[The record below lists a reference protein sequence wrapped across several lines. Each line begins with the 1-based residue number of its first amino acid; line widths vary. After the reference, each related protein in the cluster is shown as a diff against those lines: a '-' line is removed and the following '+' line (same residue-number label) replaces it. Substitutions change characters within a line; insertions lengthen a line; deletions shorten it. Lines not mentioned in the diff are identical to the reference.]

1 MGTVIIEGLGEIEIQ
16 GDTPTAQEQEAII
29 KALGATTDTT
39 DTTETEE
46 VDTSKVTPDIGDV
59 EKGLE
64 AETIIPELIETDSN
78 KTEQAEGLDKI
89 LLSRPVFEATGA
101 VFGSVPGT
109 VFGLPGTV
117 AGGVAGASAGGQLYD
132 IMQSFI
138 TDEPTDFTTQ
148 VGKLKGDFQREAV
161 LQSFFAKVPGLFT
174 ATKRLIFG
182 KADDSLYNSAKRL
195 NFPLSLSDA
204 GNMISRGYGTVIGVF
219 PFIGNPI
226 KQATAKKATFLNN
239 KAVDTLNTFGPNVS
253 LTKLGIDMT
262 KASKSTFDEF
272 RVISS
277 FFYDDFYK
285 SVDKLGKVPIISTQN
300 FKNSLAS
307 FTKLVDDG
315 VITLKTGEKV
325 FGPRNRDTLYKF
337 AKKGKNYPD
346 YIDAT
351 QYKSLIDGVKYYIK
365 LAGATNPGNVKVLTG
380 IKSAL
385 EKDLR
390 LLTKKSYRDNLL
402 TKVYPMGKSKRA
414 KIDDKILSDI
424 AEKLKFA
431 DKVYANGLE
440 NSIITK
446 ALKDAAKKEG
456 VTLKPIP
463 GKQTFKSPPTSQF
476 KQVDKNIFSAGF
488 EKPGSITAEEL
499 AEALLSRKASPEVFA
514 NLKSLIGEKQF
525 KKFVRSK
532 LQKAYD
538 NSLFSAGKEEAG
550 LVFDAYKF
558 EKNLGLTTE
567 AGREMLE
574 TMLKGSKLTLKNLD
588 DFFAVAKN
596 HSGLK
601 IPDVSSFVARRA
613 VLGGTR
619 SIVGGAIGVVGVT
632 SDPVIGSALIY
643 LARKTSKFL
652 SDPKKLDEVTKIF
665 DPNTPANQIKVI
677 SLKLMDA
684 MISESKTKQE
694 ENELKLMKENIELM
708 SLDQITDGIEGT
720 LKNLEDFNMFD
731 NVPKEETQDTKS
743 ITGDTS
749 KAPTGILNTANVNPN
764 LFAQAPANTTTNQGL
779 TEVENALLREDEK
792 ILRLRQRGLA

>member
-1 MGTVIIEGLGEIEIQ
+1 MGIINVEGLGQVEIQ
-16 GDTPTAQEQEAII
+16 GDTPTAEEQEAII
-29 KALGATTDTT
+29 KALGVTTDTI

-46 VDTSKVTPDIGDV
+46 VDTSKVIPDMGDV

-64 AETIIPELIETDSN
+64 TETIIPELIETGPN
-78 KTEQAEGLDKI
+78 KTEQAQGLDKI
-89 LLSRPVFEATGA
+89 FLSRPVFEATGA
-101 VFGSVPGT
+101 IFGSVPGAP
-109 VFGLPGTV
+109 FGPPGMV
-117 AGGVAGASAGGQLYD
+117 ATGVAGASAGGQLYD
-132 IMQSFI
+132 ILQSFI
-138 TDEPTDFTTQ
+138 IDEPTDFTTQ
-148 VGKLKGDFQREAV
+148 VGRLKGDFQREAV
-161 LQSFFAKVPGLFT
+161 LQSFFAKVPGLLT
-174 ATKRLIFG
+174 ATRKLVFG

-195 NFPLSLSDA
+195 NYPLSLSDA
-204 GNMISRGYGTVIGVF
+204 GNMISKGYGQVIGVF
-219 PFIGNPI
+219 PFVGGPI
-226 KQATAKKATFLNN
+226 KKAAAKKATFLNN
-239 KAVDTLNTFGPNVS
+239 KAIDTLNTFGPNVT
-253 LTKLGIDMT
+253 LTKLGVDMT

-315 VITLKTGEKV
+315 VITLKSGEKV
-325 FGPRNRDTLYKF
+325 FGPRNRDNLYKF
-337 AKKGKNYPD
+337 AKKGKQYPD
-346 YIDAT
+346 YIDAK

-456 VTLKPIP
+456 VKLKPIP
-463 GKQTFKSPPTSQF
+463 GKQTFKSPPSSQF

-514 NLKSLIGEKQF
+514 NLRSLIGEKQF
-525 KKFVRSK
+525 TKFVRSK

-538 NSLFSAGKEEAG
+538 DSLFKGGKDQVG
-550 LVFDAYKF
+550 LTFDPYRF
-558 EKNLGLTTE
+558 EQNLGLTTE
-567 AGREMLE
+567 AGRDLME
-574 TMLKGSKLTLKNLD
+574 TMLRGSKLTLQNLD

-596 HSGLK
+596 HAGLK
-601 IPDVSSFVARRA
+601 IPDVGSFMARRF
-613 VLGGTR
+613 VLGGPK
-619 SIVGGAIGVVGVT
+619 SAIGGAVMTVGTGTAPTIAV
-632 SDPVIGSALIY
+632 PLIL
-643 LARKTSKFL
+643 LARRTASVL
-652 SDPKKLDEVTKIF
+652 SNPKILDDVVKVL
-665 DPNTPANQIKVI
+665 DPNTPANQIKVT
-677 SLKLMDA
+677 SLKLLDM
-684 MISESKTKQE
+684 MISDSQTKQE
-694 ENELKLMKENIELM
+694 ENEFKLMKETIELLP
-708 SLDQITDGIEGT
+708 LDQITDGVDGT
-720 LKNLEDFNMFD
+720 IKSFENFNMLD
-731 NVPKEETQDTKS
+731 NVPKEETQDTES

-749 KAPTGILNTANVNPN
+749 QVPTGILNTANVNPN

-779 TEVENALLREDEK
+779 TEIENALLSDEEK
-792 ILRLRQRGLA
+792 AIRLRSRGLA